1 VTNTAF
7 LELLFM
13 FALDDLY
20 NQTVPKTTSGTS
32 VAPKVATKIA
42 QTSDISRALGTIATQ
57 AAWILLACGVLTLI
71 TWVVLK
77 IVVWQNYNKRRAK
90 QWEDSVFLEIT
101 VPKETMEEVN
111 KNSPQSK
118 DQKEALSIGEQVFLV
133 LSSYGK
139 QDWKRKLL
147 GTERFSFEIVNVD
160 QEVRF
165 WIVCSHKISEV
176 LEKQITAHFPKAN
189 IEIDTTPDFFKPD
202 TVAYG
207 EELVL
212 INKDYLPFRTYRN
225 MEADPLNT
233 LTNTISRIAKEE
245 SLAIQ
250 FILTPIKDHW
260 QNKPR
265 TLASKIQQGQN
276 PKDVLNAKFEFW
288 KYFFGFFGELWKLI
302 KPTAKETPQDTE
314 KKERQ
319 LDLTGKYTQIQL
331 TPQQQEIIKKLEE
344 KASRP
349 GFLFTL
355 RVVGAAKNIERAK
368 MIVQSALPAF
378 QQYTILPFNGLKKKD
393 VDQKKLLQNFLLR
406 APNYQQN
413 EILNTE
419 ELNSLWHLPSHL
431 SETPN
436 IKWMQSKKAPI
447 PLGVPDKGDDTVM
460 LGTAEYRGVTKEIN
474 MKISDRLRHLYVLGG
489 SGSGKSV
496 FMLNLILQDIKAG
509 NGMCVIDPH
518 GELIDDIVYR
528 LPQDRLDDV
537 IVFNPAFIDRPMGL
551 NMLETDPLQ
560 PTQKTL
566 VIDDLFKIFD
576 KLYDLK
582 ATGGPIFES
591 YMKNAMRLVMSHP
604 ESGNTLMEISK
615 VMADEDFRSFKLAMC
630 DNMEVVDFWEKE
642 ATKAG
647 GDASLEN
654 MVPYITSKLA
664 PFVTNDFIRPII
676 GQQTSAVNFRKA
688 MDQKKIILCSL
699 SKGQVGETSAYL
711 LGMIIV
717 GKILMAG
724 MGRADGLRYNEDG
737 TTEKI
742 LAAERPNFFVYIDEM
757 QNFLFDSIPKALEE
771 IRKYKV
777 GFALAHQFVK
787 QIIEKGD
794 ERIKDSIMANAA
806 TKVIFRSGADDAQYL
821 EKIFSPQ
828 FSAND
833 LVNPAKFSA
842 NVKMLSGEQF
852 LTPFNMRP
860 PNALGQPIDK
870 DLYKKVIEDTK
881 RKYGRDKDEI
891 EKEIKDRGK
900 LLF

>member
-1 VTNTAF
+1 
-7 LELLFM
+7 M
-13 FALDDLY
+13 FAIDDLY
-20 NQTVPKTTSGTS
+20 SPAPQPASPGKISAAASKASQTAPEINFGAQIQNIFGTL
-32 VAPKVATKIA
+32 
-42 QTSDISRALGTIATQ
+42 ALVF
-57 AAWILLACGVLTLI
+57 LVLGVLSLI
-71 TWVVLK
+71 AWLVIRYLTH
-77 IVVWQNYNKRRAK
+77 QNYLKRREK

-101 VPKETMEEVN
+101 LPKETMEEVN
-111 KNSPQSK
+111 KNSAQNK

-133 LSSYGK
+133 LSSFAIPE
-139 QDWKRKLL
+139 WKRKFF

-165 WIVCSHKISEV
+165 WVICSHKVAEV
-176 LEKQITAHFPKAN
+176 IEKQITAHFPKAN
-189 IEIDTTPDFFKPD
+189 IEIDSTPEFIKPD
-202 TVAYG
+202 TVIYG
-207 EELVL
+207 EELTL
-212 INKDYLPFRTYRN
+212 INQDYLPFRTYRN
-225 MEADPLNT
+225 METDPLNT
-233 LTNTISRIAKEE
+233 MTNAISRIAKEE

-250 FILTPIKDHW
+250 FILTPVKDQW
-260 QNKPR
+260 QIKPR
-265 TLASKIQQGQN
+265 QLASRIQQGQN
-276 PKDVLNAKFEFW
+276 PKEVLESKFEFW
-288 KYFFGFFGELWKLI
+288 KHFFGFFGEIFKLI
-302 KPTAKETPQDTE
+302 KPAPKETPHDQE

-331 TPQQQEIIKKLEE
+331 TPQQNEIIKKLEE

-349 GFLFTL
+349 GFLYTL
-355 RVVGAAKNIERAK
+355 RVVATGKSIERAK
-368 MIVQSALPAF
+368 AIVQSTLPAF
-378 QQYTILPFNGLKKKD
+378 EQYTILPFNGLKKKPT
-393 VDQKKLLQNFLLR
+393 DQRELLQNFLRR
-406 APNYQQN
+406 APNFKQN
-413 EILNTE
+413 QILNTE

-447 PLGVPDKGDDTVM
+447 PLGIPEAGDDTVFI
-460 LGTAEYRGVTKEIN
+460 GTAEYRGVTKNIN
-474 MKISDRLRHLYVLGG
+474 MRLEDRLRHLYILGG

-509 NGMCVIDPH
+509 NGICVIDPH

-528 LPQDRLDDV
+528 LPKNRLDDV
-537 IVFNPAFIDRPMGL
+537 VVFNPAFIDRPIGL

-566 VIDDLFKIFD
+566 VIEDLFKIFD
-576 KLYDLK
+576 KLYNLQ

-591 YMKNAMRLVMSHP
+591 YMKNAIRLVMSHP

-676 GQQTSAVNFRKA
+676 GQQTSAINFRKA
-688 MDQKKIILCSL
+688 MDNKKIILCSL
-699 SKGQVGETSAYL
+699 SKGQVSETSAYL

-742 LAAERPNFFVYIDEM
+742 LSGERPNFFVYIDEM

-771 IRKYKV
+771 VRKYKV

-806 TKVIFRSGADDAQYL
+806 TKVIFRSGPDDAQYL

-828 FSAND
+828 FSASD
-833 LVNPAKFSA
+833 LINPAKFSA
-842 NVKMLSGEQF
+842 NVKMLAGGQF

-860 PNALGQPIDK
+860 PDAHAQPIDK
-870 DLYKKVIEDTK
+870 ELYKMVIENTK
-881 RKYGRDKDEI
+881 RKYGKDKDEI
-891 EKEIKDRGK
+891 EREIKDRGK

>member
-1 VTNTAF
+1 
-7 LELLFM
+7 M
-13 FALDDLY
+13 FAIDDLY
-20 NQTVPKTTSGTS
+20 SPTPPTTSPSNT
-32 VAPKVATKIA
+32 ATVATRASGTTPGVDVGA
-42 QTSDISRALGTIATQ
+42 QFQNVFGMFMWALLGFGI
-57 AAWILLACGVLTLI
+57 LTLVI
-71 TWVVLK
+71 WLIIRYLTYK
-77 IVVWQNYNKRRAK
+77 NYLKRRDK

-101 VPKETMEEVN
+101 LPKETMEEVN

-118 DQKEALSIGEQVFLV
+118 DQKEAISIGEQVFLV
-133 LSSYGK
+133 LSSFAIP
-139 QDWKRKLL
+139 DWKQKLF

-165 WIVCSHKISEV
+165 WVICSYKVAEV
-176 LEKQITAHFPKAN
+176 IEKQVTAHFPKAN
-189 IEIDTTPDFFKPD
+189 IEIDTTPEFIKPD
-202 TVAYG
+202 TVIYG
-207 EELVL
+207 EELTL

-225 MEADPLNT
+225 METDPLNT
-233 LTNTISRIAKEE
+233 ITNAISRIAKEE

-250 FILTPIKDHW
+250 FVLTPVKDQW
-260 QNKPR
+260 QLKPR
-265 TLASKIQQGQN
+265 QLASRIQQGQN
-276 PKDVLNAKFEFW
+276 PKEVLESKFEFW
-288 KYFFGFFGELWKLI
+288 KHFFGFFGEIWKLL
-302 KPTAKETPQDTE
+302 KPAAKETPQDQE

-331 TPQQQEIIKKLEE
+331 TPQQNEIIKKLEE

-349 GFLFTL
+349 GFLYTL
-355 RVVGAAKNIERAK
+355 RVVAAAKSIDRAK
-368 MIVQSALPAF
+368 AIVQSTLPAF
-378 QQYTILPFNGLKKKD
+378 EQYTILPFNGLKKKQT
-393 VDQKKLLQNFLLR
+393 DQKELLQNFLRR
-406 APNYQQN
+406 APNFKQT

-447 PLGVPDKGDDTVM
+447 PLGIPEAGEDTVM
-460 LGTAEYRGVTKEIN
+460 LGTAEYRGVTKDIN
-474 MKISDRLRHLYVLGG
+474 MRISDRLRHLYVLGG

-528 LPQDRLDDV
+528 LPKDRLDDV
-537 IVFNPAFIDRPMGL
+537 VVFNPAFIDRPMGL

-742 LAAERPNFFVYIDEM
+742 LAGERPNFFVYIDEM

-771 IRKYKV
+771 IRKYEV

-828 FSAND
+828 FSASD
-833 LVNPAKFSA
+833 LVNPSKFSA
-842 NVKMLSGEQF
+842 NVKMLAGGQF

-860 PNALGQPIDK
+860 PDALAQPIDK
-870 DLYKKVIEDTK
+870 ELYKMVIENTK
-881 RKYGRDKDEI
+881 RK
-891 EKEIKDRGK
+891 
-900 LLF
+900 

>member
-1 VTNTAF
+1 
-7 LELLFM
+7 M

-20 NQTVPKTTSGTS
+20 NQ
-32 VAPKVATKIA
+32 ATKPA
-42 QTSDISRALGTIATQ
+42 TGQTGTAIKNTAKAVANKAATSNNNSNFSAIFQ
-57 AAWILLACGVLTLI
+57 NILWTSFWVLVWATVLSLIVWILLNLYARS
-71 TWVVLK
+71 
-77 IVVWQNYNKRRAK
+77 NYKKRREQ
-90 QWEDSVFLEIT
+90 QWEESVFLEVT

-111 KNSPQSK
+111 KTSSQSK
-118 DQKEALSIGEQVFLV
+118 DSKEALSIGEQIFLI
-133 LSSYGK
+133 LSAYAIP
-139 QDWKRKLL
+139 DWKRKLF
-147 GTERFSFEIVNVD
+147 GTERFSFEIVNVE

-165 WIVCSHKISEV
+165 WVICSYKLAEV
-176 LEKQITAHFPKAN
+176 IEKQITAHFPKAN
-189 IEIDTTPDFFKPD
+189 IEMDSTPDFFKPE

-212 INKDYLPFRTYRN
+212 VNKDYLPFRTYRN
-225 MEADPLNT
+225 METDPLNT
-233 LTNTISRIAKEE
+233 LTNTISRISKEE

-250 FILTPIKDHW
+250 FILTPIKDQW

-265 TLASKIQQGQN
+265 VLASKIQQGQN
-276 PKDVLNAKFEFW
+276 PKDVLNSKFEFW
-288 KYFFGFFGELWKLI
+288 KYFFGFFGEIWKLI
-302 KPTAKETPQDTE
+302 KPTPKDTPQDNE

-319 LDLTGKYTQIQL
+319 IDITGKYQQIQL

-355 RVVGAAKNIERAK
+355 RVVAAAKNVDRAK
-368 MIVQSALPAF
+368 MIVKSVLPAF
-378 QQYTILPFNGLKKKD
+378 EQYTILPFNGLKKKT
-393 VDQKKLLQNFLLR
+393 VDQTELLQNFLLR
-406 APNYQQN
+406 APNYNQS

-419 ELNSLWHLPSHL
+419 ELNSLWHMPNHM

-436 IKWMQSKKAPI
+436 IKWMQAKKAPI
-447 PLGVPDKGDDTVM
+447 PLGIPDKADDTVM
-460 LGTAEYRGVTKEIN
+460 LGIADYRGVTKEIN
-474 MKISDRLRHLYVLGG
+474 MKVADRLRHMYVLGG

-496 FMLNLILQDIKAG
+496 FMLNLILQDIRAG
-509 NGMCVIDPH
+509 NGLCVIDPH
-518 GELIDDIVYR
+518 GELIDDIIYR
-528 LPQDRLDDV
+528 LPKERADDV
-537 IVFNPAFIDRPMGL
+537 IVFNPAFTDRPMGL
-551 NMLETDPLQ
+551 NMLETDPNI

-615 VMADEDFRSFKLAMC
+615 VMSDEDFRSFKLAMC
-630 DNMEVVDFWEKE
+630 DNLEVVDFWEKE

-676 GQQTSAVNFRKA
+676 GQQTSAINFRKA
-688 MDQKKIILCSL
+688 MDTKKVVLCSL

-724 MGRADGLRYNEDG
+724 MGRADGLQNNEDG
-737 TTEKI
+737 TTEKV
-742 LAAERPNFFVYIDEM
+742 LASERKNFFVYIDEM

-771 IRKYKV
+771 VRKYKV

-806 TKVIFRSGADDAQYL
+806 TKVIFRCGADDAQYL
-821 EKIFSPQ
+821 EKIFNPQ

-842 NVKMLSGEQF
+842 NVKMLTNGQF

-860 PNALGQPIDK
+860 PDTQSIPIDK
-870 DLYKKVIEDTK
+870 ELFKQVIENTK

-891 EKEIKDRGK
+891 DKEIKDRGK